1 MLNPICPLVHVHS
14 SSKQGRHGSS
24 SEALHD
30 INLIPFFGRS
40 RISGVSRGTRL
51 LITYIHTYLH
61 TYIPTYLHAYIHIYT
76 NIQTERERGYGSF
89 DGTDSLSPA
98 PSTQPE
104 CPAKFHFHLSVCCC
118 GEYVRHILSHTS
130 DGNTIHVYIYICR
143 YIVLRPSYIKTCY
156 ATLLFCKIIALKT
169 LNPNP
174 KHQ

>member
-61 TYIPTYLHAYIHIYT
+61 TYIPTYLHTYIPTCVYTHIYKYT
-76 NIQTERERGYGSF
+76 DGARERLWILRRHRQPESS
-89 DGTDSLSPA
+89 TIHTTRMPSQIPLSPERLLLWGVR
-98 PSTQPE
+98 PSYLITYLRWQHDT
-104 CPAKFHFHLSVCCC
+104 C
-118 GEYVRHILSHTS
+118 
-130 DGNTIHVYIYICR
+130 VYIYM
-143 YIVLRPSYIKTCY
+143 
-156 ATLLFCKIIALKT
+156 
-169 LNPNP
+169 
-174 KHQ
+174 